1 MKIRHPRL
9 ASALLAVT
17 LMMLSSTVPAKDSLD
32 QRVQRMERMLESKGL
47 MDLFN
52 RLEQLQREV
61 QQLRGEI
68 EVQDHLLKELQR
80 RQRDLYVDVDQR
92 VHALESGSRPAAASP
107 PATDRKPAAPPVA
120 PSAPPP
126 ASAPEPGAAPVVDLA
141 TERDTYQRAL
151 DILREGRYEEA
162 ASAFQ
167 AFLQDYPSSSY
178 ADNAQ
183 YWLGEAHYVTRQ
195 FDMALADFSAVIT
208 RFPDSPKVPDSLLKK
223 GFIYYE
229 LQDWAGA
236 RKSLQEVTGRYPD
249 STAARLA
256 GDRLQR
262 MKSEGH

>member
-1 MKIRHPRL
+1 MKIRHTQL

-17 LMMLSSTVPAKDSLD
+17 LTTLSSTVPAKDTLE
-32 QRVQRMERMLESKGL
+32 QRVQRMERMLDSKGL

-52 RLEQLQREV
+52 RVEQLQREV

-68 EVQDHLLKELQR
+68 EVQDHLLKDLQR
-80 RQRDLYVDVDQR
+80 RQRDLYVDIDQR
-92 VHALESGSRPAAASP
+92 VHAMESGSRPAAASP
-107 PATDRKPAAPPVA
+107 PATDRQP
-120 PSAPPP
+120 APPP
-126 ASAPEPGAAPVVDLA
+126 VPTTAPPPAPEPGAAPVVDLA
-141 TERDTYQRAL
+141 AERDTYQRAL
-151 DILREGRYEEA
+151 DILREGRYGEA

-236 RKSLQEVTGRYPD
+236 RKSLQEVTSRYPD

-256 GDRLQR
+256 GDRLKR